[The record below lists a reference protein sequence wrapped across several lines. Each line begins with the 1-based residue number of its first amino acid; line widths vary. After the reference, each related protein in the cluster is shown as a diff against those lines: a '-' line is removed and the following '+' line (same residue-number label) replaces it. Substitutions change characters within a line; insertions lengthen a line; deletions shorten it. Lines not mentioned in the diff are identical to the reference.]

1 MLSHLDSLGRS
12 PHHRGMPLNMTK
24 IAFRSESPASLRQWL
39 ESHADKGE
47 ARLTTRYLPKR
58 HAEMIG
64 GSLYWILA
72 KKIIGRSPLIGFM
85 DNGEGR
91 QWIRLEPKLI
101 AVQTIPRRAHQGWRY
116 FEEADA
122 PPDLGEGA
130 EGAEEIP
137 AEMLGEL
144 SDLGLV

>member
-1 MLSHLDSLGRS
+1 
-12 PHHRGMPLNMTK
+12 MPLNITK
-24 IAFRSESPASLRQWL
+24 IAFRSESPATLRAWL
-39 ESHADKGE
+39 ESHIGLEATNGE

-58 HAEMIG
+58 HVEMVG
-64 GSLYWILA
+64 GSLYWIHS
-72 KKIIGRSPLIGFM
+72 KKIVGRSPIIGFQ

-116 FEEADA
+116 LEEKDA
-122 PPDLGEGA
+122 PADLGQGA
-130 EGAEEIP
+130 EGAEEMP

-144 SDLGLV
+144 SKLGLV

>member
-1 MLSHLDSLGRS
+1 
-12 PHHRGMPLNMTK
+12 MPLNMTK
-24 IAFRSESPASLRQWL
+24 IAYRSESPATLRAWL
-39 ESHADKGE
+39 ESHIGNETTGGE

-58 HAEMIG
+58 HKEMIG
-64 GSLYWILA
+64 GSLYWIHA
-72 KKIIGRSPLIGFM
+72 KKIVGRSPIIGFQ
-85 DNGEGR
+85 DNDEGR
-91 QWIRLEPKLI
+91 QWIRLEPRLI

-116 FEEADA
+116 FEEKDA

-130 EGAEEIP
+130 EGAESLP